1 MGATATQSPLIFS
14 VVNQYLKH
22 DSEKRA
28 IVMVSPVSLSSAHCT
43 SDSYRAP

>member
-28 IVMVSPVSLSSAHCT
+28 IVMVSASPTTNVTITML
-43 SDSYRAP
+43 